1 MTKVCAK
8 TIALGAA
15 LLVCGGVATPQ
26 TGPSVKPASLG
37 FSYQVG
43 NQTLPKAASLAVTLP
58 ATASSATIVC
68 AAPAYPAG
76 TPASQ
81 SGWLTLPSSPQTCG
95 HGPLSMSISVNVT
108 SLPPGSFPA
117 SVAITT
123 SPDVGSASVPVI
135 LSISNPPST
144 LVITPGPAVNNF
156 TPASGATPDTLSFIY
171 TTGTVWTDPQ
181 SELDAATNGTPIPF
195 TVTAANASSS
205 GKTAV
210 WLRVGAPTAIPTTQT
225 GGQASPGSAA
235 EIMISLDQTIVQALL
250 PGSYGGVINFTSQN
264 PLNGAHAVAVS
275 LLISAGPPAVLSI
288 FPTNV
293 IQAPLVNP
301 VITVNGQNF
310 FNTSVATMGVAGAPA
325 GGECTQ
331 TGTPIQLSSQLLSQT
346 VIQATVN
353 NAKTQ
358 LATPAAWC
366 ICVTNPAPPNAP
378 GQAPACTL
386 VAPVDYT
393 FNVISNS
400 IMSVTSVLNAASYL
414 RTSKQAGTDVDPVN
428 AGQTSISPGEIISI
442 FGQNLGPAI
451 PQPAIPDA
459 TEASVTSW
467 GALAATQNTAAL
479 GTMLQF
485 RVTAIAGATNVA
497 VDFAADANSAGG
509 AESLDNIV
517 IYINQRTSAAG
528 LGGSV
533 ASKTTVAGLTYLTL
547 TSPTDGVA
555 AALTVT
561 DNTASQLL
569 RLTAGADVTA
579 SGTAQAFPTQLGN
592 IQVTL
597 QYTDPIWGPITVY
610 APIIMIS
617 SNQINAMVPFE
628 VMAGIGGPTATLT
641 VVSNT
646 STASMNSLVLV
657 SENPGIF
664 TLGTSPG
671 TGQGA
676 ILNYSTSTG
685 AYTVNST
692 KDTATRGSTIV
703 IYATGLGSLVTPMAD
718 ILPSATADKIADPVT
733 VMIEGQPAVRTYAGT
748 SPGSIG
754 GLVQINAIVPP
765 LTTVGPAISV
775 TIRGGTAATGRESQP
790 GVTLAVK

>member
-1 MTKVCAK
+1 
-8 TIALGAA
+8 
-15 LLVCGGVATPQ
+15 
-26 TGPSVKPASLG
+26 
-37 FSYQVG
+37 
-43 NQTLPKAASLAVTLP
+43 
-58 ATASSATIVC
+58 
-68 AAPAYPAG
+68 
-76 TPASQ
+76 
-81 SGWLTLPSSPQTCG
+81 
-95 HGPLSMSISVNVT
+95 MSISVNVT
-108 SLPPGSFPA
+108 SLPPGSFAA

-123 SPDVGSASVPVI
+123 SPDVGSGSVPVT

-156 TPASGATPDTLSFIY
+156 TPASGTTPDTLSFFY
-171 TTGTVWTDPQ
+171 TTGTSWTGPQ

-205 GKTAV
+205 GKTAI
-210 WLRVGAPTAIPTTQT
+210 WLRVGSPTAIPTTQT

-235 EIMISLDQTIVQALL
+235 QIMISLDQTIVQALL
-250 PGSYGGVINFTSQN
+250 PGTYGGVINFAAQN
-264 PLNGAHAVAVS
+264 ALNGAHTVAIS
-275 LLISAGPPAVLSI
+275 LLISAGPPGVLSI
-288 FPTNV
+288 FPTTV
-293 IQAPLVNP
+293 IQAPAVNP

-331 TGTPIQLSSQLLSQT
+331 TGTPIQLSALLLSQT
-346 VIQATVN
+346 VLQATVN
-353 NAKTQ
+353 NAKMQ

-378 GQAPACTL
+378 GQVPACTL

-428 AGQTSISPGEIISI
+428 PGQTSISPGEIISI

-451 PQPAIPDA
+451 PQPALPAA

-467 GALAATQNTAAL
+467 GALAATLNTAAL
-479 GTMLQF
+479 ATTLQF
-485 RVTAIAGATNVA
+485 QVTGVAGVTGVT
-497 VDFAADANSAGG
+497 VDFAADANSPGG
-509 AESLDNIV
+509 AETLDNIV
-517 IYINQRTSAAG
+517 IYINQRTMTVG
-528 LGGSV
+528 LGGIV
-533 ASKTTVAGLTYLTL
+533 ASKATVSGLNYLML
-547 TSPTDGVA
+547 TSPADGAVA
-555 AALTVT
+555 AITVIN
-561 DNTASQLL
+561 NTASQLL
-569 RLTAGADVTA
+569 KLTVAANVTA

-597 QYTDPIWGPITVY
+597 QYTDPISGLTTVN

-628 VMAGIGGPTATLT
+628 VTAGIGGPTATLT
-641 VVSNT
+641 VLSDT

-676 ILNYSTSTG
+676 ILNYNTTTG
-685 AYTVNST
+685 TYTVNST

-703 IYATGLGSLVTPMAD
+703 IYATGLGSLVTPMTD
-718 ILPSATADKIADPVT
+718 IIPSATADKIADPVT
-733 VMIEGQPAVRTYAGT
+733 VMIGGEPAVRTYAGT

-765 LTTVGPAISV
+765 LVTVGPAISV
-775 TIRGGTAATGRESQP
+775 TIRGGTAATARESQT